1 MLYFI
6 KPNPWE
12 FVKEIKVFVLKNRL
26 TKVNEDIEKD
36 KSDKRQ
42 IESKKPLDLLDNNP
56 SLGKNK
62 APLSF

>member
-12 FVKEIKVFVLKNRL
+12 FVKEIKVYVLKNRL
-26 TKVNEDIEKD
+26 TKVNEDIEKNE
-36 KSDKRQ
+36 SDKRLR
-42 IESKKPLDLLDNNP
+42 ESNKPLDLLNNKP